1 MNLIKELQTGNQ
13 SAFESL
19 FHRHKD
25 MVFRAALPMLRD
37 PEEAEDVVQEV
48 FLKVYKRAGQF
59 RGEEWNF
66 KGWLR
71 RITLNECA
79 SRLRRNGLHQVSFEK
94 IYSDGFDPPQGDSTV
109 LPENLLL
116 QKEEKEDAR
125 KLLASLSEKLYLVMV
140 LRYYLELSYDEIAQ
154 ILEIPPGTVRSRL
167 FTAIKTLR
175 QAQEPDNGTN
185 EDEGSGG
192 EVRS

>member
-25 MVFRAALPMLRD
+25 MVFMAALPILRD
-37 PEEAEDVVQEV
+37 SQEADDVVQEV
-48 FLKVYKRAGQF
+48 FIKVYKRAGQF

-79 SRLRRNGLHQVSFEK
+79 SRLRRNGLHHVSFEK
-94 IYSDGFDPPQGDSTV
+94 IRSDGFDPPQEDSSV
-109 LPENLLL
+109 LPEKLVL
-116 QKEEKEDAR
+116 QKEEKEEAQR
-125 KLLASLSEKLYLVMV
+125 LLACLNEKHYIVMV
-140 LRYYLELSYDEIAQ
+140 LRYYHELSYDEIAQ
-154 ILEIPPGTVRSRL
+154 LLKIPTGTVRSRL
-167 FTAIKTLR
+167 STAIKILR
-175 QAQEPDNGTN
+175 QAQGSGKEIN
-185 EDEGSGG
+185 EDGG
-192 EVRS
+192 

>member
-1 MNLIKELQTGNQ
+1 MNLIKELQAGNQ

-25 MVFRAALPMLRD
+25 MVFKAALPMLRD
-37 PEEAEDVVQEV
+37 HQEAEDVVQEV
-48 FLKVYKRAGQF
+48 FLKAYKRARQF

-79 SRLRRNGLHQVSFEK
+79 GRLRRNGLHQVSFEK
-94 IYSDGFDPPQGDSTV
+94 MHNDGFDPPQEDSSM
-109 LPENLLL
+109 LPEMLLL
-116 QKEEKEDAR
+116 EKEQSKQAR
-125 KLLASLSEKLYLVMV
+125 KFLALLSEKQYLVMV
-140 LRYYLELSYDEIAQ
+140 LRYYHELSYDEIAQ
-154 ILEIPPGTVRSRL
+154 LLEIPTGTVRSRL
-167 FTAIKTLR
+167 FTAIKILR
-175 QAQEPDNGTN
+175 RAQESDTEMN